1 MAPKSTPLTLPVL
14 PLDDEVVLPGMVV
27 PMDLSDSEVRAAV
40 EAAQATAPDGDK
52 PQVLLVPRIGG
63 NYAGIGVLGRVEQVG
78 RLADGDPGALIR
90 GRQRVRIGSGT
101 TGPGA
106 ALWVEGTRIEEDGPQ
121 TGTAGQGTAPE
132 SADDQGSGTRPSEVS
147 ELMTEYKAL
156 ATDWLRKRGAWQV
169 VDRLQQIDDV
179 SQLADNA
186 GYSPFL
192 STEQKITLLE
202 TIDPVERLRFAVSTL
217 RDHLAEQDVAE
228 SIAKDVQEGVETQ
241 QREFLLRRQL
251 DAVRKELSELN
262 GDPED
267 EGEDYRARVEA
278 AELP

>member
-1 MAPKSTPLTLPVL
+1 MASTSTPLTLPVL

-27 PMDLSDSEVRAAV
+27 PLDLSDSDVRAAV
-40 EAAQATAPDGDK
+40 EAAQAAAPEGEK
-52 PQVLLVPRIGG
+52 PRVLLVPRIGG
-63 NYAGIGVLGRVEQVG
+63 SYSGTGVLGRIEQVG
-78 RLADGDPGALIR
+78 RLADGDPAALIR

-106 ALWVEGTRIEEDGPQ
+106 ALWVEATVVDER
-121 TGTAGQGTAPE
+121 AGDA
-132 SADDQGSGTRPSEVS
+132 SGTEGTGPAEVA

-169 VDRLQQIDDV
+169 VDRLQQIDDAG
-179 SQLADNA
+179 QLADNA

-192 STEQKITLLE
+192 STEQKVTLLE
-202 TIDPVERLRFAVSTL
+202 TVDPVERLRLAVALL
-217 RDHLAEQDVAE
+217 REHLAEQDVAE
-228 SIAKDVQEGVETQ
+228 SIAKDVQEGVDKQ

-267 EGEDYRARVEA
+267 ENEDYRARVEA
-278 AELP
+278 AELPEEVRKAALKEVD